1 MPMPAVRVNVQKKG
15 HGTDLCGFL
24 LAGDH

>member
-1 MPMPAVRVNVQKKG
+1 MPVPAVKKKG

-24 LAGDH
+24 LAVDH

>member
-1 MPMPAVRVNVQKKG
+1 MPMLAVRLNVQKKG

-24 LAGDH
+24 LAVDH